1 LEVSA
6 PPVIVLIRANGGV
19 QRTIRRREMI
29 DFYYS
34 PTPNGWK
41 VGIMLEECGLDY
53 NTILVQLHKGEQF
66 APGFL
71 AINPAGQT
79 PAIVDHDVDGEPV
92 SVFESAAILLY
103 LADKTG
109 RFAPPIASMA
119 GDLARRELLQ
129 WLLWHASSQGPAAGQ
144 LSYYV
149 NYAPTEQQNGRQR
162 CANEYRRTLA
172 VLEHRLRARDHILGE
187 YSIADM
193 ACFPWA
199 FIAKRLG
206 VDLSDYPAVQAWR
219 SALKAR
225 PAVRRAIDLHKDQQI
240 VKHKHKIHEMLFNQ
254 DEPQLRY
261 RLS

>member
-1 LEVSA
+1 
-6 PPVIVLIRANGGV
+6 
-19 QRTIRRREMI
+19 MI

-53 NTILVQLHKGEQF
+53 NTILVQLHKGDHLT
-66 APGFL
+66 PGFL
-71 AINPAGQT
+71 GVNPAGQT
-79 PAIVDHDVDGEPV
+79 PAIIDREVAAEPV
-92 SVFESAAILLY
+92 PMFESAAILLY

-119 GDLARRELLQ
+119 GDPARRELLQ
-129 WLLWHASSQGPAAGQ
+129 WLLWHAGSQGPAAGQ

-149 NYAPTEQQNGRQR
+149 NYAPPEQQNGRER

-172 VLEHRLRARDHILGE
+172 VLENRLRKRDYILGE

-199 FIAKRLG
+199 FIAKRFG
-206 VDLSDYPAVQAWR
+206 VDLSRYPAVEAWR
-219 SALKAR
+219 GAMKCR
-225 PAVRRAIDLHKDQQI
+225 PAVRRAIDLHKDKQLI
-240 VKHKHKIHEMLFNQ
+240 KHKRELGEMLLNRG
-254 DEPQLRY
+254 EPQLQQY
-261 RLS
+261 RI